1 MYCKFCGQEV
11 AEESVFCPSCG
22 LRLKEEVEFKKEEF
36 VYSTGPVVW
45 KVFAI
50 IGFIIGII
58 SISLCWVPLSASLI
72 AIDGI
77 ICSALGRKTLDLKSN
92 KRAKI
97 GLILSIIA
105 AAISLFIFII
115 IIANG
120 GSVNDDYYYGDYY
133 YGDYYNYY

>member
-11 AEESVFCPSCG
+11 ADESVFCPSCG
-22 LRLKEEVEFKKEEF
+22 LRLKEEVEVKKEEF

-115 IIANG
+115 VVANG
-120 GSVNDDYYYGDYY
+120 GYVNDDYYYGDYY
-133 YGDYYNYY
+133 NYY

>member
-11 AEESVFCPSCG
+11 ADESVFCPSGG
-22 LRLKEEVEFKKEEF
+22 LRLKEEVAFKKEEF

-115 IIANG
+115 FLF
-120 GSVNDDYYYGDYY
+120 
-133 YGDYYNYY
+133 